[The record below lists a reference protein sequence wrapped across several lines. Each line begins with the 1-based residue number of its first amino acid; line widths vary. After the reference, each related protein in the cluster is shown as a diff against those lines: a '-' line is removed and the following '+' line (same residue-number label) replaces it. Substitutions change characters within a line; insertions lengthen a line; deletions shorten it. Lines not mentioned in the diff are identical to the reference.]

1 MPRFHK
7 EFEALRFPFA
17 FNGLRSVI
25 ITSLTLLILAAMLLV
40 NVVMAI
46 FAQRDLVNERIRQ
59 GRLVLLAAESLLME
73 NEKHGGNPWWVFA
86 DTPGFRDS
94 LDKLIQSSDFSSFL
108 LLKASGKMVFST
120 GAWTEVEKKM
130 AADSLKSD
138 PDLIFLGKTWGW
150 LWPAPEKVILKN
162 AVMDR
167 SKKIGLVA
175 VLSDLKPLYGQLRD
189 SQPIILAYIALN
201 VFILVLFG
209 IGLLSFTI
217 VRPIHR
223 ILQVTEKF
231 DGDLP
236 NPDSDILVKNEI
248 GRLSKSLNLMLRRL
262 HANEKRLQE
271 NISSLEVA
279 NAEIK
284 RTQNEVI
291 KSEKMAS
298 IGRLAT
304 GIAHE
309 IGNPLG
315 IILGYVELLEREDLN
330 KDERADFLK
339 RLESEVRR
347 IHRIIRDL
355 LDFSRPSVHD
365 QEKAEVHDLLDEVLT
380 VLSPQSVFEEIE
392 ISRQYDAK
400 KQTVSIAPDS
410 LKQIFLNIILNAA
423 DAMNEV
429 PDETLTRMTKTL
441 NIRTE
446 NRENF
451 LIVDFLDNGYGISS
465 ENVERVFDPFFT
477 TKDPGRGTGLGLSI
491 CYTIMD
497 RAGGSIHVDS
507 KPGQGTKVT
516 LEIPLATV

>member
-1 MPRFHK
+1 MLRFHK
-7 EFEALRFPFA
+7 EFKALRFPFV

-25 ITSLTLLILAAMLLV
+25 ITSLTLLILAAMLLI

-59 GRLVLLAAESLLME
+59 GRLMLLAAESLLME
-73 NEKHGGNPWWVFA
+73 NQEHGAKPWWVFA
-86 DTPGFRDS
+86 NTPRFRIS
-94 LDKLIQSSDFSSFL
+94 LNKMVHSSDFSSFL
-108 LLKASGKMVFST
+108 LFKANGKMVFST
-120 GAWTEVEKKM
+120 GVWTEMEKKM
-130 AADSLKSD
+130 AGDSLESD
-138 PDLIFLGKTWGW
+138 TDLVFLGKTWGW
-150 LWPAPEKVILKN
+150 LWPAPEKVILKS
-162 AVMDR
+162 ALMDR
-167 SKKIGLVA
+167 SKRTGSAAALC
-175 VLSDLKPLYGQLRD
+175 DLKPLYGQLRN

-231 DGDLP
+231 DGHFP
-236 NPDSDILVKNEI
+236 SPDSDVLVENEI

-271 NISSLEVA
+271 NISSLEEA
-279 NAEIK
+279 NQEIK
-284 RTQNEVI
+284 KTQNEMI

-315 IILGYVELLEREDLN
+315 IILGYVELLERKDLN
-330 KDERADFLK
+330 HDERTDFLK

-365 QEKAEVHDLLDEVLT
+365 QENARVHELLDEVLT

-392 ISRQYDAK
+392 IIPHYNAK
-400 KQTVSIAPDS
+400 NQTVGIAPDS
-410 LKQIFLNIILNAA
+410 LKQIFLNVILNAA
-423 DAMNEV
+423 DAINEV
-429 PDETLTRMTKTL
+429 SGERSTGTTKT
-441 NIRTE
+441 ISITTR
-446 NRENF
+446 NREDF
-451 LIVDFLDNGYGISS
+451 LIVDFLDNGCGISAG
-465 ENVERVFDPFFT
+465 NVARVFDPFFT
-477 TKDPGRGTGLGLSI
+477 TKDPGQGTGLGLSI

-507 KPGQGTKVT
+507 KAGEGTKVT
-516 LEIPLATV
+516 LEIPLEPV